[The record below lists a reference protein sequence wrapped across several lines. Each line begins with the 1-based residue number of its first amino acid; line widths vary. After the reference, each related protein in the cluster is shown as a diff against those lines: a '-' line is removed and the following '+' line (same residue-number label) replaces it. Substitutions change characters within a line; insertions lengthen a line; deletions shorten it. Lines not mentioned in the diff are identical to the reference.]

1 MLFATTYKVV
11 MDNKLSMAT
20 YVVFEDKK
28 SFATTTLVV
37 VNNFVLFFLFLEKK
51 IILHLF
57 NFPLQLILAWVVA

>member
-37 VNNFVLFFLFLEKK
+37 VNNLFFLFLEKK

-57 NFPLQLILAWVVA
+57 NFPLQLILAWVVAW